1 MRLVFLHGIGGLAS
15 GFDAHVAYFKQR
27 GFDAVALNQPG
38 YGVEPIIDPY
48 SFDALARVLYE
59 RLKNTLDEPTVLIG
73 HSMGG
78 MLAQAFGILNSSFQT
93 PIRLCALVLA
103 HTSPAFG
110 NNDGDFQRR
119 FIADRT
125 ALLDAGKAMADVATK
140 LIPAMVGPACTAA
153 VKDECVR
160 MMSQVPADTYRA
172 ALCALVQ
179 FDARPHLDRLT
190 MPVLC
195 LGAEHDKTAPS
206 VVLEKLAA
214 KLSRGTFLNLPALGH
229 LAPLE
234 NPVLFCQEIETFL
247 LKVNV

>member
-125 ALLDAGKAMADVATK
+125 ALQ
-140 LIPAMVGPACTAA
+140 
-153 VKDECVR
+153 R
-160 MMSQVPADTYRA
+160 
-172 ALCALVQ
+172 
-179 FDARPHLDRLT
+179 HLFR
-190 MPVLC
+190 
-195 LGAEHDKTAPS
+195 
-206 VVLEKLAA
+206 
-214 KLSRGTFLNLPALGH
+214 RW
-229 LAPLE
+229 
-234 NPVLFCQEIETFL
+234 
-247 LKVNV
+247 